1 MTLMLMQHDVDPK
14 KKLKGDVGDLSK
26 VEIFNNQVLVGV
38 YIRPSKTKSGIYL
51 TDQTTNEDKYQ
62 GKIGLVLKK
71 GATAF
76 VDPENQWF
84 SDVQINES
92 DWVLFRPSD
101 GWSVTINGVLCRI
114 IDDHA
119 IRGRVDQPDQVW

>member
-1 MTLMLMQHDVDPK
+1 MSLLIMQHDVDPK
-14 KKLKGDVGDLSK
+14 KKLRDEVGDLNN

-38 YIRPSKTKSGIYL
+38 YIRPQRTKSGIYL
-51 TDQTTNEDKYQ
+51 TEKTTDEDKYQ

-71 GATAF
+71 GGSAF
-76 VDPENQWF
+76 VDPDNQWF
-84 SDVQINES
+84 ADIEINEG

-101 GWSVTINGVLCRI
+101 GWSVTINGVLCRV

-119 IRGRVDQPDQVW
+119 IRGRVDQPDRAW

>member
-14 KKLKGDVGDLSK
+14 KKIKGDVGDLSK

-84 SDVQINES
+84 LDVQINEG

-101 GWSVTINGVLCRI
+101 GWSVTVNGVLCRI

>member
-1 MTLMLMQHDVDPK
+1 MHHEVDPK
-14 KKLKGDVGDLSK
+14 KKLKDEIGDLSK

-38 YIRPSKTKSGIYL
+38 YIRPQKTKSGIYL
-51 TDQTTNEDKYQ
+51 TERTTDEDKFQ

-71 GATAF
+71 GNTAF
-76 VDPENQWF
+76 VDPDNQWF
-84 SDVQINES
+84 ADVQINEN

-119 IRGRVDQPDQVW
+119 IRGRVDQPDRAW

>member
-51 TDQTTNEDKYQ
+51 TDQTTNGFKV
-62 GKIGLVLKK
+62 GLC
-71 GATAF
+71 GDMRHIHNAF
-76 VDPENQWF
+76 
-84 SDVQINES
+84 
-92 DWVLFRPSD
+92 
-101 GWSVTINGVLCRI
+101 
-114 IDDHA
+114 
-119 IRGRVDQPDQVW
+119 

>member
-101 GWSVTINGVLCRI
+101 GWSVTVNGVLCRI

>member
-1 MTLMLMQHDVDPK
+1 MSLLIMQHDVDPK
-14 KKLKGDVGDLSK
+14 KKLREEVGDLKK

-38 YIRPSKTKSGIYL
+38 YIRPQKTKSGIYL
-51 TDQTTNEDKYQ
+51 TERTTDEDKYQ

-71 GATAF
+71 GDSAF
-76 VDPENQWF
+76 VDPDNQWF
-84 SDVQINES
+84 ANVNINEG

-114 IDDHA
+114 LDDHA
-119 IRGRVDQPDQVW
+119 IRGRVDQPDRAW